1 MDPRLAEAA
10 MDLYADPWQTLRRV
24 TLPLVM
30 PGIMAAALLAFS
42 LSFDD
47 FIITNFNAGAVT
59 TFPMFIYIAASR
71 GIPAQANVVASAVFL
86 LAILIVL
93 ITQISSA
100 ARQRRLARIR

>member
-1 MDPRLAEAA
+1 
-10 MDLYADPWQTLRRV
+10 
-24 TLPLVM
+24 
-30 PGIMAAALLAFS
+30 
-42 LSFDD
+42 
-47 FIITNFNAGAVT
+47 
-59 TFPMFIYIAASR
+59 MFIYIAASR